1 MEDYE
6 EYEEVETEY
15 DSDFSV
21 SDAAFCIGLV
31 IIICAVFAFVMYQIR
46 KSVKNMHVKIGNK
59 IEIGLE
65 TKDEKTEIQESK

>member
-31 IIICAVFAFVMYQIR
+31 IIVCAVFAFVMYQIR

-65 TKDEKTEIQESK
+65 TKEDKNEIQNNK